1 LLPLDS
7 VALFTLLGE
16 LKRVFPSIARG
27 VRRRQTAEVAALF
40 CQKNFLVEEGARSPR
55 WNRGS
60 DLCGFASLR
69 QLRFRRSA
77 TQIRMRSPV
86 LTKARGPPDAA
97 SGVTCGTMVPC
108 CLLSGEHI
116 EFRFAPKSRRLAEI
130 PSRSFGANAETMRS
144 PRITS
149 TWRGLEPLAMA
160 LGLTPAH
167 VDRGNRGPVRRS
179 RQLLGIVSV
188 RHTLTV
194 RGCLSEVAP
203 EFAPGAAL

>member
-1 LLPLDS
+1 VGYAAVRLRKSQPS
-7 VALFTLLGE
+7 SARRISSW
-16 LKRVFPSIARG
+16 KRAHVARG
-27 VRRRQTAEVAALF
+27 GTEAATFVVLRRCASSVSST
-40 CQKNFLVEEGARSPR
+40 NRSI
-55 WNRGS
+55 
-60 DLCGFASLR
+60 
-69 QLRFRRSA
+69 RRSA

-108 CLLSGEHI
+108 CLLSSEHI

-179 RQLLGIVSV
+179 RQLLWDCIGTPHADRS
-188 RHTLTV
+188 RL
-194 RGCLSEVAP
+194 P
-203 EFAPGAAL
+203 